1 MAEGSVPGALAHESP
16 VFGLAE
22 SHATMNDA
30 AGFLEQLAALFE
42 EIGRDVAEN
51 SDERHLAALGA
62 YYAREHTHMLR
73 SEPGNM
79 VDCAA
84 FMKEAEEVFDR
95 LEGLFQAIGEKVGKH
110 TRASALAGVGSYTA
124 SDFANTI
131 GYDCE
136 RAEEARVAEAARC
149 GSKPGGRATGRAVED
164 PAQGEID
171 PVDQAPRPAFPH
183 YVLFG
188 PWATSVG
195 ISNADLSAGE
205 CRKVERFLQDIGAT
219 VLRQAREI
227 GVREDEPPE
236 THGNALT
243 AVEFLLAMAQAFGDE
258 AGAVERAP

>member
-73 SEPGNM
+73 SDPGNM

-84 FMKEAEEVFDR
+84 FMKEASECFDR
-95 LEGLFQAIGEKVGKH
+95 LERLFQAIHEKAEKF
-110 TRASALAGVGSYTA
+110 TRARALAGVGWYTA
-124 SDFANTI
+124 SDFANTL
-131 GYDCE
+131 GVARE
-136 RAEEARVAEAARC
+136 RAEEAGTAEAARS
-149 GSKPGGRATGRAVED
+149 GSKPGGRAAGRKVED

-171 PVDQAPRPAFPH
+171 PVDPAPRIEVARKGDFTA
-183 YVLFG
+183 G
-188 PWATSVG
+188 
-195 ISNADLSAGE
+195 AGE
-205 CRKVERFLQDIGAT
+205 HLSCAEALSQLVAT
-219 VLRQAREI
+219 GDV
-227 GVREDEPPE
+227 GFDD
-236 THGNALT
+236 
-243 AVEFLLAMAQAFGDE
+243 FGDE
-258 AGAVERAP
+258 TQGWLRHLLHSEVARAKSAQEAKYT